1 MREILNYWCLRC
13 TACRYGKSVTKPR
26 RIASAATISLP
37 TAPPTRSR
45 RRRQQRCSKQ
55 ARDPQNENIA
65 SLNSSMSGRLRA
77 LRLVVRRRSSIARP
91 SHRSCVVSQ
100 RLCVGRTLP
109 SQLRRRPKTTASD
122 WCSWRDRIVPF
133 RMESIT
139 LDIEG
144 PHFRVA
150 DLDALWIVAPI
161 KLAPYCQ
168 TCPGRGR
175 GYQFDHCF
183 AAGQRLAAPSLGDVA
198 EQAVFDPVPLRGPW
212 WIMADL

>member
-1 MREILNYWCLRC
+1 MGGLVLGLVRVERNWIGWV
-13 TACRYGKSVTKPR
+13 G
-26 RIASAATISLP
+26 
-37 TAPPTRSR
+37 
-45 RRRQQRCSKQ
+45 
-55 ARDPQNENIA
+55 
-65 SLNSSMSGRLRA
+65 LRA
-77 LRLVVRRRSSIARP
+77 DVGGGMVRAEWG
-91 SHRSCVVSQ
+91 V
-100 RLCVGRTLP
+100 
-109 SQLRRRPKTTASD
+109 RRRPKTTASD

-198 EQAVFDPVPLRGPW
+198 EQAVLSSRSPCSTAFSEGS
-212 WIMADL
+212 